1 MHWLYLIL
9 AIVMEVLGIT
19 SMKLSEGFTKIVPS
33 VLLFI
38 FYGLCFSCLT
48 LAIKK
53 IDVSVAYGVWSGL
66 GTALI
71 ALIGIYWFKEPVT
84 AIKLTSLGLIIVG
97 VIGLNASGST
107 H

>member
-33 VLLFI
+33 ILLFI

-84 AIKLTSLGLIIVG
+84 AIKLTSLALIIVG
-97 VIGLNASGST
+97 VIGLNASGNT

>member
-84 AIKLTSLGLIIVG
+84 AIKLTSLALIIVG

>member
-33 VLLFI
+33 ILLFI

-84 AIKLTSLGLIIVG
+84 AIKLTSLALIIVG

>member
-1 MHWLYLIL
+1 
-9 AIVMEVLGIT
+9 MEVLGIT

-84 AIKLTSLGLIIVG
+84 AIKLTSLALIIVG

>member
-38 FYGLCFSCLT
+38 FYGLCFSCLI

-53 IDVSVAYGVWSGL
+53 IDISVAYGVWSGL

-84 AIKLTSLGLIIVG
+84 AIKLTSLALIIVG
-97 VIGLNASGST
+97 VIGLNASGSP